1 MLTVITLDI
10 FSEEGSSLYFF
21 FSQFRQSPL
30 TLIKSVLYHMI
41 SLPWTKLR
49 QHSVFIYP
57 HVQCFPRKVVI
68 PNPFSCLAL
77 SFFYHML
84 WWGFC
89 HPALHTSP
97 WRWGFISRVAKTL
110 PLLCLPTSRTK
121 SIHIETKDSN
131 NKHDFNNKVSQFRQT
146 SSNTLLSDRILP

>member
-21 FSQFRQSPL
+21 SSQFRQSPL

-77 SFFYHML
+77 SFFYLYLH
-84 WWGFC
+84 
-89 HPALHTSP
+89 ALM
-97 WRWGFISRVAKTL
+97 
-110 PLLCLPTSRTK
+110 
-121 SIHIETKDSN
+121 
-131 NKHDFNNKVSQFRQT
+131 
-146 SSNTLLSDRILP
+146 RILSPSTAHIPLKARIHQQSGKDPSITMSAHKQDKIHSHRNQRQ